1 MEELISFSFRIPRWL
16 ARGTEAAAR
25 QMGLSKSEYARRAIE
40 ELNHRVMQE
49 RIAAL
54 SRSLAPSS
62 AAAAQSMDATSAD
75 GLE

>member
-1 MEELISFSFRIPRWL
+1 MEELIAFSFRIPRWL
-16 ARGTEAAAR
+16 AKGTEAAAKEI
-25 QMGLSKSEYARRAIE
+25 GLSKSQYARRAIE

-54 SRSLAPSS
+54 SRRLGPAS
-62 AAAAQSMDATSAD
+62 AAAAAAMDSTSAD